1 MYDPDY
7 CHHRV
12 CGHGDGDC
20 DPGTCPSGLSCGMN
34 NFVEYHPLLASGC
47 RSAPSAEVCV
57 KDGKNSVYKQYQ
69 VSSQYKLY
77 IFKECQFFAMI
88 EAKQ

>member
-20 DPGTCPSGLSCGMN
+20 DPVTCPSGLSCGMN

-47 RSAPSAEVCV
+47 RSAPNAEVCV
-57 KDGKNSVYKQYQ
+57 KDGKNSEYKQYQ
-69 VSSQYKLY
+69 VSSQY
-77 IFKECQFFAMI
+77 F
-88 EAKQ
+88 